1 MADSEYTHDFFPD
14 FPSGSF
20 NLLPLQ
26 KLAQKAAM
34 EAAKPRARLQKSTQR
49 STRLQRLSTFLPSL
63 STSPTRSKHSE
74 GTKPSPLPAISAPLP
89 IDIYASSSRPPSR
102 DAPLAPWQIF
112 QANNDND
119 NDNENDKDMPPPP
132 APPQKRL
139 QKSDSPNRLK
149 SLPNVRSGSPSR
161 KLTTPS
167 SGKASR
173 RNSILAMIPGQ
184 NRSVSSPVGSR
195 PNSVQSGEDDE
206 AAGFKTQR
214 KSFLLGGSRSRSRN
228 TSKEIG
234 EEFGTGAWV
243 NAGEHK
249 IDYNL
254 ALLTGGEKVPELW
267 EDNADTFI
275 YLFPQA
281 SGLGPSFKVP
291 SMTLSSSVILMHYIN
306 AQQVSSPATGRPSG
320 QNSDGRN
327 SLSVEDAARH
337 LSLRGPASPPYTPKT
352 SISDIQSS
360 SDGRPD
366 SLESF
371 LDAPR
376 ETHLYFPTGLTS
388 DGSQLSPNDIQDL
401 VDIRNLFAFLTGQP
415 LVGTKTRPSTF
426 RIFLQVGAM
435 LSKFQFTNL
444 DGSTFGESA
453 SASFEFYLEELKLS
467 DVRESR
473 EKTLEG
479 IILGEAM
486 RSGDLYTEAFTH
498 AVGKYTAVMQ
508 KDYPLVSEISKNTRV
523 NLERAHQELIT
534 RQHSASAAL
543 TDFNFYSLFAGIGSS
558 ATSEESKFVRFKAWK
573 LNFASMK
580 RHVMSYLKDVH
591 GHWPP
596 KASHKKGLAGGLN
609 RMVLKGL
616 YSDMCSLYELRAD
629 REAITTRSMDASDD
643 SQVTNVSP
651 TSTAL
656 RKLLSEFDRSS
667 PPVMPPIPFD
677 VPLVPSIAAIDP
689 TFQRMSPKKQHKA
702 STRKLK
708 EHEVALILAKTH
720 NADCNYKTPFLEE
733 YKIFEEKEGK
743 GKNAQ
748 ELADMVYGHWLF
760 MYAVIQS
767 LPMLVI
773 DAPGLRYTGGV
784 EYFLCMLPT
793 GKPWVEGSDTALYSV
808 HGGAI
813 VSMPNHVIEA
823 GPEAVYRRSHCWT
836 VAEQWISKSEGKYV
850 EVDERPSFLPEILS
864 PLAPPPGFGGILDIE
879 PPTAGSPG
887 GSPTMSPMSPMSPT
901 ERGRD
906 SRKFSGA
913 QLGADLGAN
922 LDADERRSRSRQA
935 QRKSIALGL
944 ERLPIPAGHETF
956 NSRPGSSRGASPGGF
971 KTQSPVG
978 FYNGGNGSMARLDTP
993 PDNSGATFNDILG
1006 HIEDPKQAK
1015 GKKGKK

>member
-1 MADSEYTHDFFPD
+1 MAGSEYTLDFFPD

-20 NLLPLQ
+20 NLEPLQ

-74 GTKPSPLPAISAPLP
+74 DTKPTPLPGISAPLP
-89 IDIYASSSRPPSR
+89 IDINASASRPLPDISAPLPIDVNIDINASASRPPSR
-102 DAPLAPWQIF
+102 DAPLAPWQIY

-119 NDNENDKDMPPPP
+119 NDNDMPPPP
-132 APPQKRL
+132 AQPQKRL

-195 PNSVQSGEDDE
+195 PNSVQSGEDDDL
-206 AAGFKTQR
+206 ATGSKTQR

-234 EEFGTGAWV
+234 EELGTGAWV
-243 NAGEHK
+243 NAGDHK

-267 EDNADTFI
+267 EDNADTFV

-306 AQQVSSPATGRPSG
+306 AQQVSSPSTGRPRGRSF
-320 QNSDGRN
+320 DGRN
-327 SLSVEDAARH
+327 RLSVEDAARH

-388 DGSQLSPNDIQDL
+388 DGFQLSPNDIQDL

-453 SASFEFYLEELKLS
+453 SASFEFYLEELRLS

-486 RSGDLYTEAFTH
+486 RSADLYTEAFTH

-523 NLERAHQELIT
+523 NLERAHQELAT
-534 RQHSASAAL
+534 RQQSASLAL
-543 TDFNFYSLFAGIGSS
+543 TDFNFYSLFAGFASS
-558 ATSEESKFVRFKAWK
+558 TMSEESKFVRFKAWK
-573 LNFASMK
+573 LNFASMR

-643 SQVTNVSP
+643 IQVTNVSP

-656 RKLLSEFDRSS
+656 RRLLSEFDRSS

-677 VPLVPSIAAIDP
+677 VPL
-689 TFQRMSPKKQHKA
+689 
-702 STRKLK
+702 
-708 EHEVALILAKTH
+708 
-720 NADCNYKTPFLEE
+720 TPFLEE
-733 YKIFEEKEGK
+733 YKVFEEKEGK

-808 HGGAI
+808 HGGAV

-850 EVDERPSFLPEILS
+850 EVDERPSFLPEMLS

-887 GSPTMSPMSPMSPT
+887 ASPTMSPT

-906 SRKFSGA
+906 SRNFSGA

-922 LDADERRSRSRQA
+922 LGADERRSRSRQA

-944 ERLPIPAGHETF
+944 ERLPIPAGHETL
-956 NSRPGSSRGASPGGF
+956 SPRPDSSRGPSPGGY

-993 PDNSGATFNDILG
+993 PDNSGATFDDILG

>member
-1 MADSEYTHDFFPD
+1 MAGS
-14 FPSGSF
+14 SF
-20 NLLPLQ
+20 NLEPLQ
-26 KLAQKAAM
+26 KLAQEAAM
-34 EAAKPRARLQKSTQR
+34 EAAKPRARLQKSTTQR

-74 GTKPSPLPAISAPLP
+74 DTKPPPLGSISAPLP
-89 IDIYASSSRPPSR
+89 VDINIDIHASSSRPPSR
-102 DAPLAPWQIF
+102 NAPLAPWQIY
-112 QANNDND
+112 QAGNDND
-119 NDNENDKDMPPPP
+119 DNSDMPPPP

-139 QKSDSPNRLK
+139 QKPDSPNRLR
-149 SLPNVRSGSPSR
+149 SLPNVRSDSPSR
-161 KLTTPS
+161 KLTASP
-167 SGKASR
+167 GKTSR

-184 NRSVSSPVGSR
+184 NRSVSSPVTNR
-195 PNSVQSGEDDE
+195 PNSAPPGEDGDP
-206 AAGFKTQR
+206 AAGLKTRR
-214 KSFLLGGSRSRSRN
+214 KSFLLGGRSRSRN
-228 TSKEIG
+228 TSKDSG

-243 NAGEHK
+243 NAGDHK

-254 ALLTGGEKVPELW
+254 ALLTSGEKVPELW
-267 EDNADTFI
+267 EDSADTFI

-281 SGLGPSFKVP
+281 SGIGPSFKIP
-291 SMTLSSSVILMHYIN
+291 AMTLSSSVILMHYIN
-306 AQQVSSPATGRPSG
+306 AQHASSPLTERPRSRG
-320 QNSDGRN
+320 FDGRN
-327 SLSVEDAARH
+327 RLSVEDAARN

-376 ETHLYFPTGLTS
+376 ENHLYFPTGLTS
-388 DGSQLSPNDIQDL
+388 DGSQLSANDIQDL

-453 SASFEFYLEELKLS
+453 SASFEFYLEELRLA

-498 AVGKYTAVMQ
+498 AVGKYAAVMQ
-508 KDYPLVSEISKNTRV
+508 KDYPLVSEISKSTRV
-523 NLERAHQELIT
+523 NLERAHQELAG
-534 RQHSASAAL
+534 RQQSASLAL
-543 TDFNFYSLFAGIGSS
+543 TEFNFYSLFSGLGSS
-558 ATSEESKFVRFKAWK
+558 NESEESKFVRFKAWK
-573 LNFASMK
+573 LNFASMR
-580 RHVMSYLKDVH
+580 RHVMSYLKHVH

-596 KASHKKGLAGGLN
+596 KASTKKGLAGGLN

-643 SQVTNVSP
+643 VQVTNVSP

-667 PPVMPPIPFD
+667 PPVNPPIPFD
-677 VPLVPSIAAIDP
+677 VPLVPSIASIDP
-689 TFQRMSPKKQHKA
+689 TFQGMSPKKQNKA

-708 EHEVALILAKTH
+708 DHEVALILTKSH
-720 NADCNYKTPFLEE
+720 NPDCNYKTPFLEF
-733 YKIFEEKEGK
+733 YKSFEEKEGR

-748 ELADMVYGHWLF
+748 ELADMVYGHWIF

-767 LPMLVI
+767 LPMLVV

-793 GKPWVEGSDTALYSV
+793 GKPWIEGSDTALYSV
-808 HGGAI
+808 HGGAV
-813 VSMPNHVIEA
+813 VSMPNHVVEA

-836 VAEQWISKSEGKYV
+836 VADQWISKSEGKYI
-850 EVDERPSFLPEILS
+850 EEDEMPSFVPEMLS
-864 PLAPPPGFGGILDIE
+864 PLAPPPGFGGILDE
-879 PPTAGSPG
+879 PQIAGSPG
-887 GSPTMSPMSPMSPT
+887 ASPTLSPPND
-901 ERGRD
+901 RGRD
-906 SRKFSGA
+906 SRNSSSTH
-913 QLGADLGAN
+913 LGADLAN
-922 LDADERRSRSRQA
+922 ERRSRSKQA
-935 QRKSIALGL
+935 QRQSIALGL
-944 ERLPIPAGHETF
+944 ERLPIPAGRETF
-956 NSRPGSSRGASPGGF
+956 SPRPGSSRGQSPGGF
-971 KTQSPVG
+971 QSPSPVG
-978 FYNGGNGSMARLDTP
+978 FYNHNGNGSMARLDTP
-993 PDNSGATFNDILG
+993 PENSGATFDDILG
-1006 HIEDPKQAK
+1006 PVVDPKAK
-1015 GKKGKK
+1015 GKKGKKK